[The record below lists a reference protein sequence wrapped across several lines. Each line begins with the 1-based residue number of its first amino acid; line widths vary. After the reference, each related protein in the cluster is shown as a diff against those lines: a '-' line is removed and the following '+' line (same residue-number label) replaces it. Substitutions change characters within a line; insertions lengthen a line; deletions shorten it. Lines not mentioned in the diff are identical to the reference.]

1 MNIDEKALKNMK
13 DWMNQRDDIPVGWI
27 YIGDDEER
35 YILGQPGNR
44 NLLIF
49 GINPSTAAPGDNN
62 IDPTIRKVR
71 KIAENDGFDGWIMVN
86 IYPQR
91 ATDPKDLPKEADKKL
106 LAKNIKV
113 LKALA
118 ESYRIDRVW
127 AAWGNIIDT
136 RYYLGEALYDI
147 QEALD
152 GDFFWYH
159 KGTLTKDGNPRH
171 PLYMKATEP
180 YNPFPVADYAASWKD
195 EIL

>member
-49 GINPSTAAPGDNN
+49 GINPSTASPGDNN

-91 ATDPKDLPKEADKKL
+91 ATDPKDLPKEANKEL
-106 LAKNIKV
+106 LAKNTDEVQEGIAQNM
-113 LKALA
+113 LKDGTIPIEKIAEFSNLSVERVKELA
-118 ESYRIDRVW
+118 EK
-127 AAWGNIIDT
+127 NI
-136 RYYLGEALYDI
+136 A
-147 QEALD
+147 
-152 GDFFWYH
+152 
-159 KGTLTKDGNPRH
+159 
-171 PLYMKATEP
+171 
-180 YNPFPVADYAASWKD
+180 
-195 EIL
+195 

>member
-1 MNIDEKALKNMK
+1 MNIDEKVLKNMK

-49 GINPSTAAPGDNN
+49 GINPSTASPGDNN

-91 ATDPKDLPKEADKKL
+91 ATDPKDLPKEANKEL

-118 ESYRIDRVW
+118 KSYRIDRVW
-127 AAWGNIIDT
+127 AEWGNIIDT
-136 RYYLGEALYDI
+136 RYPCEWETNPLYRI
-147 QEALD
+147 
-152 GDFFWYH
+152 H
-159 KGTLTKDGNPRH
+159 KGNYQDLAPQFPNA
-171 PLYMKATEP
+171 PLR
-180 YNPFPVADYAASWKD
+180 
-195 EIL
+195 